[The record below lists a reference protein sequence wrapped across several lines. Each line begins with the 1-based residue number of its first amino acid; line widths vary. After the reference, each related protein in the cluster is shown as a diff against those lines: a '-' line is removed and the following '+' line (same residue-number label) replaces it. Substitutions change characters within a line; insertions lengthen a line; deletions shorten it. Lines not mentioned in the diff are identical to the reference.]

1 MTQPSTAYRVYGQW
15 MFTTGDDGWT
25 LVRVLRLCDVGP
37 VVYDA
42 LHATIFGEWIRSWRP
57 EEPGRWNMAQAFAT
71 DGCPVFGRL
80 PSASVWWQVRDWRG
94 CEDVV
99 MRRRDVRNRIKELR
113 MAAAPEGHKIG
124 TALTGLLG
132 RVWRN
137 ET

>member
-80 PSASVWWQVRDWRG
+80 PSASVWWSSDS
-94 CEDVV
+94 
-99 MRRRDVRNRIKELR
+99 
-113 MAAAPEGHKIG
+113 AARY
-124 TALTGLLG
+124 TAASLVDNPRSTNAE
-132 RVWRN
+132 RSVFWFIN
-137 ET
+137 VDKTDNNKYT